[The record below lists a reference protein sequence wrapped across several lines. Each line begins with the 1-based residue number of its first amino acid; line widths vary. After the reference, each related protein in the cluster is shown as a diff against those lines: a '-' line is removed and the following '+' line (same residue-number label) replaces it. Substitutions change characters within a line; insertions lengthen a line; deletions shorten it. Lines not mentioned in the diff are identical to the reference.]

1 MFDAKLFCDDYNID
15 YAKSGKHARPG
26 WVNISCPFCSGHAG
40 FHGGF
45 NIEDSYYNCHRCGSH
60 YLPKVIAVLTGV
72 NQNVVKDIIKKYST
86 ISEPLNQQ
94 EIRIKTPSEII
105 FPSDTGKLTD
115 KAKKYLVNRKYDP
128 DKLSSIWYLLST
140 SHIGF
145 YKNRIL
151 APIYQKRRLVSYQ
164 TRDIT
169 NKHPQKYL
177 ACFQDEEIIQHQHC
191 LYGLDQTITRKC
203 IVVEGITDVW
213 RLGPG
218 AVATFGID
226 FTRQQ
231 ARLIA
236 MNFDK
241 VFIMFDSEPQ
251 AQEKAEELGLMISS
265 AFSNFVEVF
274 NMPFIFT
281 DIDPGD
287 LSQDD
292 ADSLMEEIGL

>member
-1 MFDAKLFCDDYNID
+1 MFDAKHFCEDYNID
-15 YAKSGKHARPG
+15 YAHSGKHARSG
-26 WVNISCPFCSGHAG
+26 WINISCPFCSGNPG

-45 NIEDSYYNCHRCGSH
+45 NIENNYYNCHRCGNH

-72 NQNVVKDIIKKYST
+72 EQNIVIDLIKKYST
-86 ISEPLNQQ
+86 VSEAINQQ
-94 EIRIKTPSEII
+94 TTNKKTPLRIT
-105 FPSDTGKLTD
+105 FPADTGSLTK
-115 KAKKYLVNRKYDP
+115 KAKKYLIGRKYDP
-128 DKLSSIWYLLST
+128 YELEAIWDLKST

-151 APIYQKRRLVSYQ
+151 APIRQRQKLVSYQ

-169 NKHPQKYL
+169 EKHPQKYL

-191 LYGLDQTITRKC
+191 IYGLDQVINRSC

-226 FTRQQ
+226 FTKQQ
-231 ARLIA
+231 ALLIA
-236 MNFDK
+236 VNFDK
-241 VFIMFDSEPQ
+241 VFTMFDSEPQ

-265 AFSNFVEVF
+265 AFSNPVEVV
-274 NMPFIFT
+274 NLPFIIE

-287 LSQDD
+287 LSQND
-292 ADSLMEEIGL
+292 ANHLMKEIGL